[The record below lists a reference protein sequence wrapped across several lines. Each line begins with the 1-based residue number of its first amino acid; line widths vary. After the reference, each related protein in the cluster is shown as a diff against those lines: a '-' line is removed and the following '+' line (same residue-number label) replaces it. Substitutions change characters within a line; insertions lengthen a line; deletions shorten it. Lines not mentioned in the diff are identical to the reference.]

1 MHSLRLICFRSIHR
15 ETTMFVNMWMTKNV
29 ITITPDTSVTD
40 IATMMSQHRI
50 RRLPVLESQDPHNK
64 LLGLVSSHD
73 VVHAFPPDVNP
84 LSFMEGMG
92 SRNPLPDIPLTAA
105 DIMVRDPLTTTPEAP
120 IEEVAR
126 LMRDRKIGA
135 LPVVR
140 HEALVGVITES
151 DLFAAFANIFDPGSH
166 GVRITFDNSRGE
178 DVFPLIAQVTHHHRL
193 RVTSFVSLLN
203 HERPVCVVQVI
214 GANTDAMLNDI
225 WKSHH
230 QVISVIQLNA
240 PHEDKPG

>member
-1 MHSLRLICFRSIHR
+1 
-15 ETTMFVNMWMTKNV
+15 MFVSMWMTKDV
-29 ITITPDTSVTD
+29 MTVSRSTSVTEMAA
-40 IATMMSQHRI
+40 IMSQRRI
-50 RRLPVLESQDPHNK
+50 RRLPVVESENEQLK

-73 VVHAFPPDVNP
+73 VIHAFPPDVNP

-92 SRNPLPDIPLTAA
+92 DRKPLPEIPLNAG
-105 DIMVRDPLTTTPEAP
+105 DIMARNPLTTTPETPVEDA
-120 IEEVAR
+120 AR

-140 HEALVGVITES
+140 HDSLVGIITES
-151 DLFAAFANIFDPGSH
+151 DLFGAFADIFDPGSH

-193 RVTSFVSLLN
+193 RVTSFVSLLK

-214 GANTDAMLNDI
+214 GANTEAMLNDI

-230 QVISVIQLNA
+230 QVVSVIQLEA
-240 PHEDKPG
+240 GSDKNTD